1 MDPRNGPAGE
11 EPPPDLPSPP
21 APDATEPPAG
31 RGRRRTVV
39 LIVAIVVVLFVAAA
53 AVIATSSG
61 DEPAASPTASAS
73 SSAPV
78 DVLPGPPGDLKVQA
92 GAFRVVLTWAPS
104 TGDTI
109 SGYTVYRD
117 GKSLGITGADSHRF
131 VDDQALPSSS
141 YHYVVKAYAG
151 DAANESSGASA
162 TVKTKTG
169 SPALARL
176 QGLFEMKLKV
186 GSSFGVSGVGH
197 GGTGA
202 WRFTPIC
209 REGPCN
215 VKLADLN
222 GPTPNMVLHQS
233 AAVYD
238 GEITGPSGI
247 KCGGVESTGRFHLH
261 LTVQHPAV
269 VAGHWR
275 VTQVS
280 GTLTLSSS
288 AQLGCVAAGITY
300 DVTGKLHT

>member
-1 MDPRNGPAGE
+1 
-11 EPPPDLPSPP
+11 
-21 APDATEPPAG
+21 
-31 RGRRRTVV
+31 VV
-39 LIVAIVVVLFVAAA
+39 LIVAIVVVLLVAAV

-61 DEPAASPTASAS
+61 DDESAASPTTSAS

-78 DVLPGPPGDLKVQA
+78 DVLPGPPGDLKAEA
-92 GAFRVVLTWAPS
+92 GAFRVVLTWTPS
-104 TGDTI
+104 AGDTT

-117 GKSLGITGADSHRF
+117 GKSLGITGPDSHRF
-131 VDDQALPSSS
+131 VDDKALPSSS

-151 DAANESSGASA
+151 DAATESSGASA
-162 TVKTKTG
+162 TVKTKTA

-176 QGLFEMKLKV
+176 QGLFEVKLKV
-186 GSSFGVSGVGH
+186 ASSYGVSGVGH

-209 REGPCN
+209 KEGPCS
-215 VKLADLN
+215 VKFGDLN
-222 GPTPNMVLHQS
+222 GPTPNMILHQK

-238 GEITGPSGI
+238 GEISGPAGI
-247 KCGGVESTGRFHLH
+247 KCGGVESTGRFHAH
-261 LTVQHPAV
+261 LTVDHPAV

-288 AQLGCVAAGITY
+288 AQLGCVAGGITY